1 MGHSHS
7 HNHSHHHDLNSRN
20 LLISIFLN
28 IAITVAQVIGGIVSG
43 SLALLSDALHNFS
56 DVISLIISWIANKLV
71 KKKASLKRT
80 FGYKR
85 AEILAAFIN
94 AATLIV
100 VAVLLIFEAIERFR
114 NPQEIESNLVI
125 WLSIIAILGNGFSVL
140 LLKKNADNNMN
151 LKSAYLHLLTDMLAS
166 VAVLIGGLLMKYY
179 EIWWIDSVL
188 TLAIAVYLVVMGWD
202 LLKNSFKVLMLF
214 TPDSTSV
221 KSIVE
226 DIQTIDA
233 VKNVHHVHIW
243 QLNEEEIPNTIIA
256 DNTGGILMQ
265 RGEVDMCIVGTD
277 RTLSNGDVCNK
288 IGTYLKAL
296 AAHDNNI
303 PFYVTLPSSTIDW
316 DIKNAQDIPI
326 EERNSEELSHVEG
339 IDENNEIKKVLIYP
353 KKSKAMNLAFDIT
366 PAKYVT
372 GLITEKGTCEASPE
386 GLKKLFK

>member
-125 WLSIIAILGNGFSVL
+125 WFSIIAILGNGFSVL

-188 TLAIAVYLVVMGWD
+188 TLVIAVYLVVMGWD

-243 QLNEEEIPNTIIA
+243 QLNEEEMHLEAHIDFKEDI
-256 DNTGGILMQ
+256 
-265 RGEVDMCIVGTD
+265 
-277 RTLSNGDVCNK
+277 TLSQFDVILN
-288 IGTYLKAL
+288 
-296 AAHDNNI
+296 
-303 PFYVTLPSSTIDW
+303 S
-316 DIKNAQDIPI
+316 I
-326 EERNSEELSHVEG
+326 EE
-339 IDENNEIKKVLIYP
+339 LIYH
-353 KKSKAMNLAFDIT
+353 KYDINHINIQ
-366 PAKYVT
+366 PEYGKCDAKDV
-372 GLITEKGTCEASPE
+372 IVQD
-386 GLKKLFK
+386 